1 MDKVLIFSVIL
12 ISMVYL
18 PDVLNCMPVFPM
30 EIEGYEKD
38 CVNYSCRY
46 TGRIVGHV
54 DIYEENTTLPV
65 EWDWT
70 ISVLV
75 CRRIYDCSDGT
86 KYWQQFCDVFWLID
100 PLDCAKVSH
109 NPCYC
114 SGTFPMKFKF
124 YPRLENAY
132 YRLGGMTDWR
142 SDKPQYVSKVFDS
155 KIRPG
160 VWDPVVKLRYWNQG
174 MDASVNGARLLH
186 SENVFLGIG
195 ALCAILLA

>member
-1 MDKVLIFSVIL
+1 
-12 ISMVYL
+12 
-18 PDVLNCMPVFPM
+18 MPVFPM

-65 EWDWT
+65 EWGWT
-70 ISVLV
+70 ISILV

-86 KYWQQFCDVFWLID
+86 EYWTLYCDIFWLID
-100 PLDCAKVSH
+100 PLDCVTH
-109 NPCYC
+109 PIQPCYC

-124 YPRLENAY
+124 YPHLENAY
-132 YRLGGMTDWR
+132 YRLAGLNEMEYLPL
-142 SDKPQYVSKVFDS
+142 KPHNVGKAFDS
-155 KIRPG
+155 RVPSG
-160 VWDPVVKLRYWNQG
+160 VWDPVVKPWYWNAG
-174 MDASVNGARLLH
+174 LDASTNGARHLH
-186 SENVFLGIG
+186 SEFVFLGIG